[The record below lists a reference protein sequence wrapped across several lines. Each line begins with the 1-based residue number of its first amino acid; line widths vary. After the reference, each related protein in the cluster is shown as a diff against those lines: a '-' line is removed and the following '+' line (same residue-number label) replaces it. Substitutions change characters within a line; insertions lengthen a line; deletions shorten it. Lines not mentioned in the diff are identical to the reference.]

1 MAGAQRGYDLR
12 VDRTSASPRTSLA
25 ALDVLVATD
34 THGSISAAARVLGIS
49 QPSASATLRRLE
61 RSLGLEIVTRTTRGS
76 RLTETGR
83 AVAVWARTVLDASDA
98 LEQAAAALR
107 AGPAHRVRLAASMTV
122 AEHLVPRW
130 LARLTAE
137 PSPDRPEVELAVRNS
152 QDVMELVL
160 SGEADLGFVEGA
172 TVRRGLRSRTVQHD
186 SLAVVV
192 GSQHAWA
199 RRRRREVTVAELLGA
214 RLVVRE
220 TGSGTRDI
228 FERALARTGATLPDH
243 LPSLGSSAALSA
255 SVRISD
261 SVTVLSE
268 LAVADDVAR
277 GSLVRLE
284 VPELDLS
291 RRLRMVWREGAE
303 MSGPTRRIAAAVTAR
318 PGAPA

>member
-1 MAGAQRGYDLR
+1 M
-12 VDRTSASPRTSLA
+12 DRASTSPRTSLA

-61 RSLGLEIVTRTTRGS
+61 RSLGLDIVARSSRGS
-76 RLTETGR
+76 QLTETGR
-83 AVAVWARTVLDASDA
+83 AFAVWARSVLDASDA
-98 LEQAAAALR
+98 LERAAAALR
-107 AGPAHRVRLAASMTV
+107 EGPAHRVRLAASMTV

-130 LARLTAE
+130 LALLADGT
-137 PSPDRPEVELAVRNS
+137 SPDESSHDRPEVELAVRNS

-160 SGEADLGFVEGA
+160 SGEADLGFVEGS

-192 GSQHAWA
+192 GSQHPWA
-199 RRRRREVTVAELLGA
+199 QRRRRTVTVTELLGA

-220 TGSGTRDI
+220 PGSGTRDI
-228 FERALARTGATLPDH
+228 FERALARMGESLPDH

-268 LAVADDVAR
+268 LAVADDVSR
-277 GSLVRLE
+277 GSLVRLD
-284 VPELDLS
+284 VPGLDLG

-303 MSGPTRRIAAAVTAR
+303 MSAPTRRIAATVTAR
-318 PGAPA
+318 QG